1 MAQASSKRMEFQA
14 RAAALAEQF
23 RGLDPQNPPSWPV
36 LPRVLLLVAVSIA
49 VAGILWYYPLSDFA
63 NDLEQAHAQQAKLR
77 EDFSDKLRKAA
88 SLQLLKKQRD
98 EVAATVEGL
107 EKLLPNQ
114 AEMAGLLSSVNKAG
128 DDRGLQYEL
137 FRPGPPTQKTYYA
150 IIPVS
155 IPVVGGFHQ
164 FANFAA
170 DVAQLPRIV
179 TLSNIAVQPKGESVL
194 VFEAT
199 VKTYRYLD
207 AAEVAAQK
215 AVSAPGAAK

>member
-1 MAQASSKRMEFQA
+1 MASASSTRMDFKA
-14 RAAALAEQF
+14 RVAVLALQF
-23 RGLDPQNPPSWPV
+23 RGLDPRNPPSWPV
-36 LPRVLLLVAVSIA
+36 LPRVLLLVLVGIA
-49 VAGILWYYPLSDFA
+49 VVGVLWYYPLSDFA
-63 NDLEQAHAQQAKLR
+63 NDLDQAHAQEAKLR

-88 SLQLLKKQRD
+88 SLKLLKKQRD

-107 EKLLPNQ
+107 EKLLPNK
-114 AEMAGLLSSVNKAG
+114 AEMAGLLSSVNEAG
-128 DDRGLQYEL
+128 VGRELQFEL
-137 FRPGPPTQKTYYA
+137 FRPGPSTQKTYYA

-155 IPVVGGFHQ
+155 IRVVGGFHQ

-179 TLSNIAVQPKGESVL
+179 TLSNIAVQPKGEGVL
-194 VFEAT
+194 AFEAT

-215 AVSAPGAAK
+215 AASTPGAAK